1 MSKDFFE
8 RKETSGDSDD
18 KGFDDTN
25 FENDFEACGLEQ
37 GGFKGKYESVF
48 DGIEIDVVNKNPVVT
63 LTKALYEGLTARE
76 LAFVVAK
83 DITAQIMD
91 EAKRELT
98 EKEEQNGK

>member
-8 RKETSGDSDD
+8 RKETING
-18 KGFDDTN
+18 GFDDQN
-25 FENDFEACGLEQ
+25 FDDDFKACGLEQ
-37 GGFKGKYESVF
+37 EGFKEKYESVF
-48 DGIEIDVVNKNPVVT
+48 DGIEIDVVNMNPVVT

-91 EAKRELT
+91 QAKEELT
-98 EKEEQNGK
+98 KEEK

>member
-8 RKETSGDSDD
+8 RKEV
-18 KGFDDTN
+18 KGGVFDDQN
-25 FENDFEACGLEQ
+25 FDDDFKACGLEQ
-37 GGFKGKYESVF
+37 KGFKEKYEGLF
-48 DGIEIDVVNKNPVVT
+48 EGIEIDVVNMNPVVT

-91 EAKRELT
+91 QAKEELT
-98 EKEEQNGK
+98 KEEE

>member
-8 RKETSGDSDD
+8 RKETING
-18 KGFDDTN
+18 GFDDQN
-25 FENDFEACGLEQ
+25 FDDDFKACGLEQ
-37 GGFKGKYESVF
+37 EGFKEKYEAVF
-48 DGIEIDVVNKNPVVT
+48 DGIEIDVVNMNPVVT

-91 EAKRELT
+91 QAKEELT
-98 EKEEQNGK
+98 KEEE

>member
-8 RKETSGDSDD
+8 RKETING
-18 KGFDDTN
+18 GFDDQN
-25 FENDFEACGLEQ
+25 FDDDFKACGLEQ
-37 GGFKGKYESVF
+37 EGFKEKYESVF
-48 DGIEIDVVNKNPVVT
+48 DGIEIDVVNMNPVVT

-91 EAKRELT
+91 QAKEELT
-98 EKEEQNGK
+98 KEEE

>member
-8 RKETSGDSDD
+8 KKETING
-18 KGFDDTN
+18 GFDDQN
-25 FENDFEACGLEQ
+25 FDDDFKACGLEQ
-37 GGFKGKYESVF
+37 EGFKEKYEGVF
-48 DGIEIDVVNKNPVVT
+48 EGIEIDVVNMNPVVT

-91 EAKRELT
+91 QAKEELT
-98 EKEEQNGK
+98 KEEE

>member
-8 RKETSGDSDD
+8 RKEV
-18 KGFDDTN
+18 KGGVFDDQN
-25 FENDFEACGLEQ
+25 FDDDFKACGLEQ
-37 GGFKGKYESVF
+37 KGFKEKYEGVF
-48 DGIEIDVVNKNPVVT
+48 EGIEIDVVNMNPVVT

-91 EAKRELT
+91 QAKEELT
-98 EKEEQNGK
+98 KEEE

>member
-8 RKETSGDSDD
+8 RKEV
-18 KGFDDTN
+18 KGGVFDDQN
-25 FENDFEACGLEQ
+25 FDDDFKACGLEQ
-37 GGFKGKYESVF
+37 EGFKEKYEGVF
-48 DGIEIDVVNKNPVVT
+48 EGIEIDVVNMNPVVT

-91 EAKRELT
+91 QAKEELT
-98 EKEEQNGK
+98 KEEE